1 MTDQKPEATS
11 QEPDAREKAR
21 ACHPERS
28 EGSPYRKLRPI
39 SRFFASLRMSVA
51 RSLLAPGFWLLA
63 SFLSLP
69 VYANPTPEEVLKS
82 LNQNL
87 NEPADPSKFVALLF
101 GAAGIVILLVLFSH
115 RRKRDLSPRSLNHQG
130 KLLKE
135 VMKRINLKPSEVR
148 QLKTL
153 AEEQSV
159 SSPLTLLL
167 CPSVLAK
174 AVKHQSGK
182 VDARVIA
189 QVARK
194 MTSRTS

>member
-1 MTDQKPEATS
+1 
-11 QEPDAREKAR
+11 
-21 ACHPERS
+21 
-28 EGSPYRKLRPI
+28 
-39 SRFFASLRMSVA
+39 
-51 RSLLAPGFWLLA
+51 
-63 SFLSLP
+63 
-69 VYANPTPEEVLKS
+69 
-82 LNQNL
+82 
-87 NEPADPSKFVALLF
+87 
-101 GAAGIVILLVLFSH
+101 VLFSH